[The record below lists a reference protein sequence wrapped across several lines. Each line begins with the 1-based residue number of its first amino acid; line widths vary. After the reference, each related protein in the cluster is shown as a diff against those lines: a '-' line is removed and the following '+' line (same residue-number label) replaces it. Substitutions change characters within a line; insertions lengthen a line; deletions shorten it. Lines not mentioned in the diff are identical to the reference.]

1 MQVRRDHTFK
11 EIKMAQF
18 NRVNGDAQ
26 PVFALD
32 VQNGP
37 IAASAS
43 TTGVPVQ
50 PQGPKLDFFSVTA
63 NVTLAAQSG
72 VNEYVSNVIQAVQQT
87 ATVAMYQVDGTQ
99 ISFGIFPT
107 GAFGNSAANPPTTTD
122 ATLFKAAAN
131 IAYPNIQIDTCTSVG
146 FKLATS

>member
-1 MQVRRDHTFK
+1 
-11 EIKMAQF
+11 MAVF

-37 IAASAS
+37 VAPSAS
-43 TTGVPVQ
+43 TAGTPVQ

-63 NVTLAAQSG
+63 NTSVAGEQG
-72 VNEYVSNVIQAVQQT
+72 VNEYVGNVIQAIQQT
-87 ATVAMYQVDGTQ
+87 ATVAIYQVDAAL
-99 ISFGIFPT
+99 ISFAVYPT
-107 GAFGNSAANPPTTTD
+107 GAFANAATFLSAANISATGFQLNSAAST
-122 ATLFKAAAN
+122 
-131 IAYPNIQIDTCTSVG
+131 G